1 MHDHDNN
8 PFGNDSRKQ
17 VLTDLMN
24 KGLIRRI
31 TLIEG
36 NYPTKEEQRN
46 FLKRIMNWLSGK
58 Q

>member
-1 MHDHDNN
+1 MHDNQDN
-8 PFGNDSRKQ
+8 PFGNDRRKQ
-17 VLTDLMN
+17 ALTHLMN

-46 FLKRIMNWLSGK
+46 FLKQIINWLHGK
-58 Q
+58 